1 MKENSSKYSLLFV
14 ALVVKFGVS
23 LLLTT
28 PVNAL
33 LYTAFIAIFVY
44 LLTKYTTKLY
54 NYALLISADF
64 LIGFLILG
72 NSIGMNASGLF
83 LSVFYFLASG
93 AFFYYLLVDYVAQQ
107 TATRVLR
114 NISDVEVDKGIKAL
128 ENDNYELAIDYFTQ
142 AIKENK
148 TNYLGYMGMYNTLN
162 KFDKKN
168 IRKIKYYKKQCLK
181 YAPRELKE
189 SVKGQL

>member
-1 MKENSSKYSLLFV
+1 MKENSLKYSLLFV

-28 PVNAL
+28 PLNAL

-44 LLTKYTTKLY
+44 LLTQYTTKLY
-54 NYALLISADF
+54 NYALLISIDF
-64 LIGFLILG
+64 LIGFICLG
-72 NSIGMNASGLF
+72 RTLGINASSLL

-107 TATRVLR
+107 MASRTLQNV
-114 NISDVEVDKGIKAL
+114 SDVEVDKGIKAL

-148 TNYLGYMGMYNTLN
+148 TNY
-162 KFDKKN
+162 KF
-168 IRKIKYYKKQCLK
+168 
-181 YAPRELKE
+181 
-189 SVKGQL
+189 